1 MESGTKSGKINVR
14 VYRAKKGEKMNTRD
28 LDKIHYVKNELENYW
43 YIMRG
48 AAGML
53 IQVQHKEE
61 QLKEY
66 AASNKLDP
74 NWEYPLQREI
84 TQLNRRIDSKLLRTS
99 RVNIFLNKL
108 GPNDRQ
114 IFYDLHMTPEK
125 NKRKKYEDYCYDLG
139 MSKSTLQRYVNK
151 KILDNWGK

>member
-1 MESGTKSGKINVR
+1 MESRARSGKINVGE
-14 VYRAKKGEKMNTRD
+14 YTGEKGEKMKTNDSGKTN
-28 LDKIHYVKNELENYW
+28 YVKSELENYW
-43 YIMRG
+43 YIMRE

-53 IQVQHKEE
+53 IQVQHREE

-84 TQLNRRIDSKLLRTS
+84 TQLNRHIDSKLLRTS

-114 IFYDLHMTPEK
+114 IFSDLHMTPEK

-151 KILDNWGK
+151 KILDNWEK